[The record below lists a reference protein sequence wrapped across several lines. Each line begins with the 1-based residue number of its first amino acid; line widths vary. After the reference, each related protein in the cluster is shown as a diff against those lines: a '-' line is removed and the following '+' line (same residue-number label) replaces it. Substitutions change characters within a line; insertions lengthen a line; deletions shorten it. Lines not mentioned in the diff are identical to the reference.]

1 MITKETIK
9 RDVEKTFDL
18 SGDLFSCLFVV
29 MNSGK
34 FWRCVRWCDEGST
47 VLITS
52 PVLFEK
58 QVLESAE
65 WKQHL
70 KIKNFDSFVD
80 SLQQTGFKEVLNQK
94 SSKVQKV
101 SAP

>member
-1 MITKETIK
+1 MAKNETIG
-9 RDVEKTFDL
+9 RDVEKTAHQ
-18 SGDLFSCLFVV
+18 SGDLFSCLFVA

-80 SLQQTGFKEVLNQK
+80 SLQQTGFKEVLNQR
-94 SSKVQKV
+94 
-101 SAP
+101 